1 MVEESG
7 EEEGGNDKCEGGNL
21 VDSGAGG
28 VVVRVSREKSAAFV
42 AGIHTNYR
50 HNFE

>member
-7 EEEGGNDKCEGGNL
+7 EEEGGNDKGEGGDL

-42 AGIHTNYR
+42 AGIHAR
-50 HNFE
+50 HFITE